1 MRAASLLHDAELF
14 LAAPAV
20 IMNGEPLVMT
30 KGETE
35 LELIPF
41 VEGGELMVLWQ
52 KHREGLGEAV
62 EITTSE
68 PRPLPCRHT
77 CTKPC
82 TTLLNGRPSQAGRQ

>member
-1 MRAASLLHDAELF
+1 
-14 LAAPAV
+14 
-20 IMNGEPLVMT
+20 MT

-41 VEGGELMVLWQ
+41 VEGGELMMLWQ

-68 PRPLPCRHT
+68 PCLLPCI
-77 CTKPC
+77 
-82 TTLLNGRPSQAGRQ
+82 LQPSNSCIRVS